1 MPSFER
7 EFAVKRTFKA
17 KLTADSG
24 GLFFEVPFDVKAVFG
39 KARAPVSV
47 SLGRY
52 TYPSTV
58 AVYGG
63 KYYVPVRR
71 EHREASGVKPGKIIS
86 IRLELDETKRDIAV
100 PSDLAR
106 ALVESAGGKQHWQ
119 KLSYTRRRERVQAI
133 LAAKRPE
140 TRARR
145 VAKAVA
151 PARDKR

>member
-1 MPSFER
+1 MAKKS
-7 EFAVKRTFKA
+7 FKA

-24 GLFFEVPFDVKAVFG
+24 GLFFQVPFDVKEEFG
-39 KARAPVSV
+39 KARAPVRV
-47 SLGRY
+47 TLGKY
-52 TYPSTV
+52 SYASTV

-71 EHREASGVKPGKIIS
+71 EHREAAKVTPGKTLGIS
-86 IRLELDETKRDIAV
+86 LELDEAKRDVKA

-106 ALVESAGGKQHWQ
+106 ALKERAGGSDHWQ
-119 KLSYTRRRERVQAI
+119 KLSYTNRREHVQAI
-133 LAAKRPE
+133 LAAKQPE

-151 PARDKR
+151 AGGRKR

>member
-1 MPSFER
+1 
-7 EFAVKRTFKA
+7 VKRTFQT

-24 GLFFEVPFDVKAVFG
+24 GLFFEVPFDVKSEFG
-39 KARAPVSV
+39 KARAPVRV

-71 EHREASGVKPGKIIS
+71 EHREASGVTAGKTVS
-86 IRLELDETKRDIAV
+86 VRLELDETKRDVTV

-106 ALVESAGGKQHWQ
+106 ALVESAGGKERWQ
-119 KLSYTRRRERVQAI
+119 KLSYTHRRDHVQA
-133 LAAKRPE
+133 LLGAKKPE

-151 PARDKR
+151 AVRDKR

>member
-1 MPSFER
+1 MR
-7 EFAVKRTFKA
+7 RTFKA

-24 GLFFEVPFDVKAVFG
+24 GLFFQVPFDVKAVFG
-39 KARAPVSV
+39 KARAPVRV
-47 SLGRY
+47 TLGRY

-71 EHREASGVKPGKIIS
+71 EHREAARVTPGKTLS
-86 IRLELDETKRDIAV
+86 IRLELDEAKRDVKV

-106 ALVESAGGKQHWQ
+106 ALRDRAGGGEHWQ
-119 KLSYTRRRERVQAI
+119 KLSYTHRREHVQAI
-133 LAAKRPE
+133 LEAKKPD

-151 PARDKR
+151 AAADKR

>member
-1 MPSFER
+1 M
-7 EFAVKRTFKA
+7 KRTFKA

-24 GLFFEVPFDVKAVFG
+24 GLFFQVPFDVKAEFG
-39 KARAPVSV
+39 KARAPVRV
-47 SLGRY
+47 TLGKY

-71 EHREASGVKPGKIIS
+71 EHRECARVTPGETIS
-86 IRLELDETKRDIAV
+86 IRLELDEAKRDVKA

-106 ALVESAGGKQHWQ
+106 ALRERAGGNEHWR
-119 KLSYTRRRERVQAI
+119 KLSYTHRREHVQAI
-133 LAAKRPE
+133 LDAKKPE

-151 PARDKR
+151 VVANKR